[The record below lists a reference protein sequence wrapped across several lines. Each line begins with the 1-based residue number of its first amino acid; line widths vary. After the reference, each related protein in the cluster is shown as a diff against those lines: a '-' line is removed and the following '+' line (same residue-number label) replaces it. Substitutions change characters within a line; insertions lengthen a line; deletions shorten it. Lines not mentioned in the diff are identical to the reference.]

1 MFEVKENQS
10 KLVSQILESATH
22 GPLCVDHFTTTLSSF
37 KVSAHHVRF
46 VFEQLVAS
54 GLLLCASD
62 GRYVTTRNG
71 ELVLAHVNTIYSV

>member
-46 VFEQLVAS
+46 VFEQ
-54 GLLLCASD
+54 
-62 GRYVTTRNG
+62 
-71 ELVLAHVNTIYSV
+71 